1 MENISSYTPPEILN
15 DMDENTIRM
24 RMLENLPGDIDKTEG
39 GFASDFTFPAA
50 IEKADAMIALNEIV
64 QIFFPEWAYGQYL
77 DMHARAAGLS
87 RKLATAASGTLKVTG
102 VEGTVI
108 PKGFKFSV
116 PATAITPNIEYE
128 TLEDAVIPGD
138 TSNRTVYINIQCTE
152 AGTVGNVPQ
161 NSVKL
166 MSSPIGGIAEITNEA
181 EITGGTEE
189 ETDDA
194 LRERIAEIDERGGES
209 FVGNDADYIRWA
221 KEVEGVGEALVVP
234 EWKGSG
240 TGTVKIIVMDSTGS
254 PAADS
259 ILTAVYNHIISPDDR
274 TQRLAPIGAIL
285 TVTTAEAVS
294 VNVSAA
300 ILLEEGA
307 TMTEVTAAFK
317 TALKAYFTE
326 AKKEGA
332 LRYTR
337 VCSVLSETS
346 GVLDYSS
353 SLLNNGTENISIDAD
368 DYPTVGQITFTEAVS

>member
-1 MENISSYTPPEILN
+1 M
-15 DMDENTIRM
+15 
-24 RMLENLPGDIDKTEG
+24 
-39 GFASDFTFPAA
+39 
-50 IEKADAMIALNEIV
+50 
-64 QIFFPEWAYGQYL
+64 
-77 DMHARAAGLS
+77 
-87 RKLATAASGTLKVTG
+87 
-102 VEGTVI
+102 
-108 PKGFKFSV
+108 
-116 PATAITPNIEYE
+116 
-128 TLEDAVIPGD
+128 
-138 TSNRTVYINIQCTE
+138 
-152 AGTVGNVPQ
+152 
-161 NSVKL
+161 
-166 MSSPIGGIAEITNEA
+166 
-181 EITGGTEE
+181 
-189 ETDDA
+189 
-194 LRERIAEIDERGGES
+194 
-209 FVGNDADYIRWA
+209 
-221 KEVEGVGEALVVP
+221 P

-307 TMTEVTAAFK
+307 TLTEVTAAFK

>member
-15 DMDENTIRM
+15 DMDENTIRT

-87 RKLATAASGTLKVTG
+87 RKLATAASGILKVTG

-300 ILLEEGA
+300 IMLEEGA
-307 TMTEVTAAFK
+307 TLTEVTEAFK

-326 AKKEGA
+326 AKQEGT

-353 SLLNNGTENISIDAD
+353 ALLNSGTANISIDAD
-368 DYPTVGQITFTEAVS
+368 DYPTVGQITFTEAES